1 MTRRWDSFTVIAE
14 ASKYETRSQF
24 RKADSYAYTMA
35 VKFGLLD
42 SLFPR
47 TNTLASAIALAVETN
62 DRVAFRKLYPAAAR
76 MLHRN
81 GYRNDGT
88 KPPERCS
95 FGCRGICKGLCGN
108 SC

>member
-1 MTRRWDSFTVIAE
+1 MAYWNFFNVIDE
-14 ASKYETRSQF
+14 AQCFPSRSRF
-24 RKADSYAYTMA
+24 AKFSRGAYMFA
-35 VKFGLLD
+35 LRNNMLD
-42 SLFPR
+42 LLFPK
-47 TNTLASAIALAVETN
+47 TNTLEAAITLAVETN

-88 KPPERCS
+88 K
-95 FGCRGICKGLCGN
+95 I

>member
-1 MTRRWDSFTVIAE
+1 MAYWNFFNVMEE
-14 ASKYETRSQF
+14 ASLHASRSRFARYAQGAYKY
-24 RKADSYAYTMA
+24 A
-35 VKFGLLD
+35 VRNNMLD

-47 TNTLASAIALAVETN
+47 TNTLEAAIALAKEVDN
-62 DRVAFRKLYPAAAR
+62 PAAFRKLYPAAAR

-88 KPPERCS
+88 IK
-95 FGCRGICKGLCGN
+95 N